1 MVVRV
6 VEFLIRERMATTA
19 PIVRRDF
26 FLDVPRQGPEM
37 LVVFAENVVRE
48 LVAEGVAYDFV
59 IAVAVVRVR
68 AQTQLDD
75 FASVAV

>member
-1 MVVRV
+1 
-6 VEFLIRERMATTA
+6 
-19 PIVRRDF
+19 
-26 FLDVPRQGPEM
+26 M